1 MSRLFRSPGF
11 AHPEIPLRKAFLA
24 AGEAWR
30 GELGKYPP
38 QRSGVTYV
46 RTGRLR
52 AVAGYRMGVESV
64 GLGGIYYTPPEFTR
78 FIVEHT
84 VQKVATEKLGA
95 VEEKHG
101 IDLKSPGNCLLCLSY
116 TPLFNGLH
124 YKVAATVIEPH

>member
-64 GLGGIYYTPPEFTR
+64 GLGGIYYTP
-78 FIVEHT
+78 
-84 VQKVATEKLGA
+84 
-95 VEEKHG
+95 
-101 IDLKSPGNCLLCLSY
+101 Y
-116 TPLFNGLH
+116 
-124 YKVAATVIEPH
+124 VIEPCRGTTAWPGKEDAAFKAAEDAFKVYFITGITGL